1 MIKFFN
7 LFLPIF
13 PDFIDFPCPLFVFV
27 GDFFL
32 QFVDGFVVVIF
43 VVVVLDDEVG
53 LLFGMVFLQFF
64 EFEGSVGEF
73 DFEFA
78 HFLGGGEGDIIFFE
92 GA

>member
-1 MIKFFN
+1 M
-7 LFLPIF
+7 
-13 PDFIDFPCPLFVFV
+13 
-27 GDFFL
+27 
-32 QFVDGFVVVIF
+32 VVIF